1 MSYGTNTRVL
11 SGLLTTEKGP
21 NLDHMPAALAIVN
34 SPILHPVAAR
44 AGDVLAWFPART
56 IEVWRHEA
64 SGWRLVRSLPHDNSG
79 ALAGLLADEIIA
91 PVSAEHSARLHGW
104 MAVASAVPAP
114 GDQGLRV
121 VR

>member
-64 SGWRLVRSLPHDNSG
+64 AGWRLVRSLPHDNSG

-91 PVSAEHSARLHGW
+91 PVSAEHSARLRHWLDG
-104 MAVASAVPAP
+104 ASGAQVP
-114 GDQGLRV
+114 GGRGLRA